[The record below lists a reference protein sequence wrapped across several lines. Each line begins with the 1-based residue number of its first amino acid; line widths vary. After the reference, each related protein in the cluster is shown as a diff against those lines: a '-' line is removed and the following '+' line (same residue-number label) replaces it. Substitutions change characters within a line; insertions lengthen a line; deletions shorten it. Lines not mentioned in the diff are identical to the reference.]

1 MQLQFLDIGLC
12 ERKIQGIFCDLAR
25 RQKTDDMFMWDDVVL
40 DRPPFDVYI
49 TYSVYRGTIRE
60 IVKMKDFKGGM
71 GRAKSSLD
79 RPWNPGTMKGRFDS
93 TYSVYWGT
101 IREVV
106 KMIDFK
112 EGNGPREI
120 VPRSSLKSRDDEGT
134 IR

>member
-1 MQLQFLDIGLC
+1 MISREAIKQMIFLC
-12 ERKIQGIFCDLAR
+12 C
-25 RQKTDDMFMWDDVVL
+25 DDVVL

-49 TYSVYRGTIRE
+49 
-60 IVKMKDFKGGM
+60 
-71 GRAKSSLD
+71 
-79 RPWNPGTMKGRFDS
+79 

-134 IR
+134 IA